1 MTFNDQRGL
10 SLVEILIAA
19 AILGLGLAGVM
30 TVVPVA
36 SYGVQEG
43 SQLSTATFLAQ
54 QRIEQA
60 RRATWRSTGS
70 LPPVDCLGLSASP
83 TAAPTPTGATCN
95 GSTAATF
102 RDEAP
107 SFPLPDKVPGYE
119 QQYTRTVRITDC
131 GTGAGCTGVVSDAM
145 RLVTVTVSYR
155 PMTGAGLSSGGKTVS
170 IEWVATR
177 Q

>member
-1 MTFNDQRGL
+1 MTFNNERGL

-19 AILGLGLAGVM
+19 AMLAVGLAGLM

-43 SQLSTATFLAQ
+43 NQLSTATFLAQ

-70 LPPVDCLGLSASP
+70 LPPVDCLGMSASA
-83 TAAPTPTGATCN
+83 TAAPAPAGATCN

-102 RDEAP
+102 PDEGP
-107 SFPLPDKVPGYE
+107 SLTPITGYP
-119 QQYTRTVRITDC
+119 QYSRTVRITDC
-131 GTGAGCTGVVSDAM
+131 GAGAGCTGVVSDAM
-145 RLVTVTVSYR
+145 RLVTVTVTYR
-155 PMTGAGLSSGGKTVS
+155 PMTGAGLSSGDKTVR
-170 IEWVATR
+170 IEWVAAR